1 MGNII
6 VGQSGG
12 PTAVI
17 NASLAGIFKAGTE
30 HSEIK
35 IFGMINGIQG
45 LLEKKYVNLS
55 EEITSELELELLKRT
70 PSAFLGSCRYKLPEA
85 ENGNEIY
92 EKIFSILKELS
103 VDKFFYI
110 GGNDS
115 MDTIK
120 KLQKY
125 ANLKNEKIAFIGVP
139 KTIDNDLAITD
150 HTPGF
155 GSACKYIAT
164 MVKEIIK
171 DATVYDR
178 KNVTIIEIMGR
189 NAGWLTGACGLTK
202 SDDCD
207 GVDMIY
213 LPEVE
218 FDIEDFVRKVH
229 NLQKTKKSLV
239 IAVSEGIKNKNG
251 THICEIEYENTML
264 DSFGHKSL
272 SGTAVKLANILQKQ
286 LGCKTRAIE
295 LNTTQRCASHIMSE
309 TDMNESF
316 LAGKYAVKFAFEG
329 HTGKVV
335 VFERT
340 SNDPYAIKF
349 NIHNVEE
356 IANFEKKVPI
366 DWIDK
371 ENANIKPE
379 LVEYIR
385 PLIRGEVYGFMVDGL
400 PKHLKLKNK

>member
-30 HSEIK
+30 YTGIK
-35 IFGMINGIQG
+35 VFGMINGIQG
-45 LLEKKYVNLS
+45 LLEKRYVDLS
-55 EEITSELELELLKRT
+55 KEITSELDIELLKRT
-70 PSAFLGSCRYKLPEA
+70 PSSFLGSCRYKLPDVE
-85 ENGNEIY
+85 EGNEIY

-103 VDKFFYI
+103 IDKLFYI

-120 KLQKY
+120 KLQRY
-125 ANLKNEKIAFIGVP
+125 ANLKNEKIIFIGVP

-171 DATVYDR
+171 DATVYDK

-189 NAGWLTGACGLTK
+189 NAGWLTASCGLTK

-213 LPEVE
+213 LPEID
-218 FDIEDFVRKVH
+218 FDIEDFVKKVY
-229 NLQKTKKSLV
+229 NFQKTKKSLV

-251 THICEIEYENTML
+251 THICEIDYENTIL

-335 VFERT
+335 IFERA

-356 IANFEKKVPI
+356 IANFEKKVPV

-371 ENANIKPE
+371 ENASIKPE
-379 LVEYIR
+379 LLEYIR
-385 PLIRGEVYGFMVDGL
+385 PLIKGEVYGFMVDGL
-400 PKHLKLKNK
+400 PKHLK

>member
-12 PTAVI
+12 PTTVI
-17 NASLAGIFKAGTE
+17 NASLAGVFKEGSE
-30 HSEIK
+30 HTGVK

-45 LLEKKYVNLS
+45 LLEKRYVNLS
-55 EEITSELELELLKRT
+55 EQITSELELELLKRT
-70 PSAFLGSCRYKLPEA
+70 PSSFLGSCRYKLPEA
-85 ENGNEIY
+85 EDGNEIY

-103 VDKFFYI
+103 IDKFFYI

-120 KLQKY
+120 KLQRY
-125 ANLKNEKIAFIGVP
+125 ANLKNEKISFIGVP

-171 DATVYDR
+171 DATVYD
-178 KNVTIIEIMGR
+178 KENVTIIEIMGR

-218 FDIEDFVRKVH
+218 FDIEDFVRRVY
-229 NLQKTKKSLV
+229 NLQKMKKSLV

-251 THICEIEYENTML
+251 TYICEIDYENTMI

-309 TDMNESF
+309 TDMNEGF
-316 LAGKYAVKFAFEG
+316 LAGKYAVKVTFEG
-329 HTGKVV
+329 KTGQVV
-335 VFERT
+335 IFERT
-340 SNDPYAIKF
+340 SNDPYVIKF
-349 NIHNVEE
+349 NTHSVEE
-356 IANFEKKVPI
+356 IANFEKTVPI
-366 DWIDK
+366 EWIDK
-371 ENANIKPE
+371 ENANIRPE
-379 LVEYIR
+379 LLEYIR
-385 PLIRGEVYGFMVDGL
+385 PLIKGEVYPFMIDGL